1 MTMTR
6 PLLLLFC
13 SIVVLNCDGQ
23 SATFA
28 YDLTAPD
35 QKLVL
40 PESLR
45 EISGLGFDAANNALI
60 TVQDED
66 GIVFLLDKSTGDILS
81 TVKFHKDGDYEGVEE
96 VNGKWFVINSSG
108 SVFKIQ
114 NPGAADQTVEKFNDY
129 LDGESDVE
137 GLGYDPISH
146 GLLLSCKNETHL
158 KTAKCIYRFDLKKL
172 KLDEEPYLAVR
183 LQSIHAFLEKNPPI
197 RRLAKVK
204 SFFDDDDLDFSPSAI
219 AVHPDNGHLYMTS
232 SAGKMVLIM
241 DKQGDIIHIEKL
253 EKEIHEQPEG
263 LCFDPEGNLYISN
276 EGRSGKGVIYKFKPH
291 Q

>member
-1 MTMTR
+1 M
-6 PLLLLFC
+6 
-13 SIVVLNCDGQ
+13 NCTGQ
-23 SATFA
+23 SNTFA
-28 YDLTAPD
+28 YDLAAPD
-35 QKLVL
+35 QKLVM
-40 PESLR
+40 PEQLR
-45 EISGLGFDAANNALI
+45 EISGLGFDATKKALV

-66 GIVFLLDKSTGDILS
+66 GIVFLIDQSTGDILS
-81 TVKFHKDGDYEGVEE
+81 EVKFHKDGDYEGVEV
-96 VNGKWFVINSSG
+96 VNGLWYVINSSG

-114 NPGAADQTVEKFNDY
+114 NPGQADQSVEKFNDF

-146 GLLLSCKNETHL
+146 GLLLSCKEETQI
-158 KTAKCIYRFDLKKL
+158 KTAKCIYRFDLQTL
-172 KLDEEPYLAVR
+172 KLDKEPFCAVR
-183 LQSIHAFLEKNPPI
+183 LQQINHYLAGNPPI
-197 RRLAKVK
+197 RRLSKVK

-232 SAGKMVLIM
+232 SAGKMVLVM
-241 DKQGDIIHIEKL
+241 NQKGDILHIEKL

-276 EGRSGKGVIYKFKPH
+276 EGRSGKGVIYKFKPR